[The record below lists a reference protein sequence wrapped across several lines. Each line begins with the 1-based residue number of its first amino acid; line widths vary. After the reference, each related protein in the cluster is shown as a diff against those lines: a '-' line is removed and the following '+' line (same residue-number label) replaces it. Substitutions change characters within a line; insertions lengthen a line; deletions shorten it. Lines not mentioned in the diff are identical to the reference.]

1 VLAFVILRESASVI
15 EGAQQTMEGRRPF
28 SNRLLDALDGA
39 ISAVEESRWLR
50 VLFSPE
56 SFTMTV
62 AAAASTAFRDRIRQ
76 ALRPYVDAA
85 KASGELREQL
95 DPDAVADWLV
105 RVAQMLLMDHLAGG
119 RHDSR
124 MDRRATLRNF
134 VIPGI
139 LSSTAAGAATVPTRT
154 KSAKR

>member
-1 VLAFVILRESASVI
+1 
-15 EGAQQTMEGRRPF
+15 M
-28 SNRLLDALDGA
+28 LL
-39 ISAVEESRWLR
+39 
-50 VLFSPE
+50 
-56 SFTMTV
+56 

-85 KASGELREQL
+85 KANGELREQL

-119 RHDSR
+119 QHDAR

-139 LSSTAAGAATVPTRT
+139 LSPSAADTAVARTRT

>member
-1 VLAFVILRESASVI
+1 
-15 EGAQQTMEGRRPF
+15 M
-28 SNRLLDALDGA
+28 LL
-39 ISAVEESRWLR
+39 
-50 VLFSPE
+50 
-56 SFTMTV
+56 

-85 KASGELREQL
+85 KANGELREQL

-119 RHDSR
+119 QHDAR

-139 LSSTAAGAATVPTRT
+139 LSASAADTATARRRRRARKG
-154 KSAKR
+154 S

>member
-1 VLAFVILRESASVI
+1 VCHR
-15 EGAQQTMEGRRPF
+15 
-28 SNRLLDALDGA
+28 GA
-39 ISAVEESRWLR
+39 ITAVEESRWLSA
-50 VLFSPE
+50 LFSPE
-56 SFTMTV
+56 SLTMTV
-62 AAAASTAFRDRIRQ
+62 AAAASTAFRDRIRE

-119 RHDSR
+119 QHDAR

-139 LSSTAAGAATVPTRT
+139 LSATAADAAPVPRRRE
-154 KSAKR
+154 SAKR